1 MLHFL
6 DGRFDGDTDG
16 PDGNGFNGE
25 RDGGPRR
32 GPLRQGLLVLAL
44 AGLLAHALESVHRT
58 HRKRSDGR
66 PARLPER
73 LQTWEGEGGRP
84 DPDPAVPGAPRAPL
98 SAV

>member
-1 MLHFL
+1 MLHFFDGRL
-6 DGRFDGDTDG
+6 DGD
-16 PDGNGFNGE
+16 PDGSDDNGFDGE
-25 RDGGPRR
+25 RDAGARG

-44 AGLLAHALESVHRT
+44 AALLAQALQSVHRT
-58 HRKRSDGR
+58 HRRRGAGR

-84 DPDPAVPGAPRAPL
+84 DPDPAPPRAPGAPL

>member
-6 DGRFDGDTDG
+6 DGRFDGDTDRS
-16 PDGNGFNGE
+16 DGDGFDGE
-25 RDGGPRR
+25 RGAGARR

-44 AGLLAHALESVHRT
+44 AALLAQALESVHRT
-58 HRKRSDGR
+58 HRRRSEGR

-84 DPDPAVPGAPRAPL
+84 DPDPAAPGAPRAPL
-98 SAV
+98 SAA